1 MSLVIAWI
9 SVDNK
14 QHARKNVSAMYFASD
29 SRISWGEQ
37 AKYDYGSKIIY
48 AKNHPEIF
56 AYTGKIEFPIQLL
69 SSICNQIDSG
79 VLFGDADTPE
89 IKSKKILGE
98 IQKHASEFR
107 DFKKDETWSILYG
120 TLCQKEFAL
129 YVYRMRG
136 GKTTMDPVKLPTQS
150 DMAIVIGDPKVKLEF
165 DNNLSHYNNDNLSNE
180 AHTSR
185 GIFRCFWKTIEQTK
199 AYSVGGVMQIV
210 GMYRG
215 LKEPR
220 LFGIVKDGRRY
231 VCGEEIELSEKLQN
245 IEWRDDRFQRIDPK
259 TLQLIEGAQA
269 QPFVE

>member
-48 AKNHPEIF
+48 AKNKPEIL
-56 AYTGKIEFPIQLL
+56 AYTGRIEFPIQLL
-69 SSICNQIDSG
+69 SSISNRIDSG
-79 VLFGDADTPE
+79 VLFDDTDSYE
-89 IKSKKILGE
+89 KKSEKILID
-98 IQKHASEFR
+98 IQKHVSEFR
-107 DFKKDETWSILYG
+107 PFAVDETWSILYG
-120 TLCQKEFAL
+120 TLYQKEFAL

-136 GKTTMDPVKLPTQS
+136 GEITMERVELPTQS

-165 DNNLSHYNNDNLSNE
+165 ANNLSHYNNEYHSNE

-185 GIFRCFWKTIEQTK
+185 GVFRCFWETIEKTK

-215 LKEPR
+215 LNEPR
-220 LFGIVKDGRRY
+220 IFGIIKDGKRY
-231 VCGEEIELSEKLQN
+231 VCGEETELSDKLLN
-245 IEWRDDRFQRIDPK
+245 IEWRDDCFQRIDPR
-259 TLQLIEGAQA
+259 TMQLLEGAQA
-269 QPFVE
+269 QPFME